1 MDQRFYSLDEFISKN
16 LIPFNDSNT
25 NEITPKIK
33 NNNIFKND
41 LVDASSKNSVT
52 LKSKLLEDGGLNNIS
67 IILEKLSKCLK
78 LDSDR
83 KIDLFISF
91 LIISKQILKYLPMLK
106 STITLFYYF
115 PMLNDGFD
123 ISLKVF
129 IWICY

>member
-91 LIISKQILKYLPMLK
+91 
-106 STITLFYYF
+106 
-115 PMLNDGFD
+115 
-123 ISLKVF
+123 
-129 IWICY
+129 